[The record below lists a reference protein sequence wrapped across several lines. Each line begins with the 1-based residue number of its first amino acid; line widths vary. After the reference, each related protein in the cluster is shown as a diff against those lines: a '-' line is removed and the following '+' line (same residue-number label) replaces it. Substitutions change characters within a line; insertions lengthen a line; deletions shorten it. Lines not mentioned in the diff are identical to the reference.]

1 MGPLAMPIRILSSEV
16 VARIAAG
23 EVVERPVSV
32 AKELIENSL
41 DAGASQ
47 IEVEV
52 QAGGIGL
59 LRVVDDGSGIPPEEI
74 EAAFQRHATS
84 KIVDTSHLERIET
97 LGFRGEALASIAAV
111 ADVTLLTRPAAE
123 VGGAFMRVAG
133 GEVLEHGPRGA
144 PPGTSIAVRNLF
156 RVVPARLKFL
166 KSNAAEAGRITTL
179 VSRCALAYPGV
190 RFGLT
195 IDGRKIFFSQGGGD
209 LRDALAQLYGS
220 DTAAAMLEVRHEES
234 FGDVPVSVTGMVGGP
249 AVTRANRSYVTLFVN
264 RRLIQ
269 SRTLTFAVLDAY
281 QGLLMSGRYPL
292 AVLDIGIDPAETDV
306 NVHPAKSEVKFRDEG
321 IVFSAV
327 HHAVKMALGASQI
340 ARPAQ
345 AGIAAPP
352 VGSAGP
358 VLQSAS
364 PRLDEFGG
372 PVAPQA
378 NGAGDDGVQAQFGV
392 PVLRVLGQLNS
403 TFIVSEGPQGMY
415 LIDQHT
421 AHERVLFDRLRGEK
435 SNGEVSAQGLLE
447 PETVE
452 LTPEQESLLADQ
464 MEVLNG
470 WGFSLEPF
478 GERTV
483 LIRALPGSL
492 SSKGSA
498 QALRDVLDHMA
509 SEDLKGYDWED
520 RVLATVACHGAV
532 RAGQDLTEAEM
543 QEMVRLLESTENPH
557 SCPHGRPV
565 MVHMSNFQLEKE
577 FGRR

>member
-1 MGPLAMPIRILSSEV
+1 MPIRVLSSEV

-23 EVVERPVSV
+23 EVVERPASV

-52 QAGGIGL
+52 QAGGVGL

-84 KIVDTSHLERIET
+84 KIGDASHLERIET

-123 VGGAFMRVAG
+123 VAGALMRLAG
-133 GEVLEHGPRGA
+133 GEVLERGARGA
-144 PPGTSIAVRNLF
+144 PPGTSVAVRNLF
-156 RVVPARLKFL
+156 RAVPARLKFL

-179 VSRCALAYPGV
+179 VSHYALAYPGV

-195 IDGRKIFFSQGGGD
+195 VDGRKLFFSQGSGD
-209 LRDALAQLYGS
+209 LRDALARLYGS
-220 DTAAAMLEVRHEES
+220 ETAAAMLEVRHEEV
-234 FGDVPVSVTGMVGGP
+234 FGDVPVSVAGMIGGP

-264 RRLIQ
+264 RRLVH
-269 SRTLTFAVLDAY
+269 SRTLAFAVLDAY
-281 QGLLMSGRYPL
+281 QGLLMSGRYPV
-292 AVLDIGIDPAETDV
+292 AVLDIGIDPSETDV

-321 IVFSAV
+321 IAFSAV
-327 HHAVKMALGASQI
+327 HHAVKAALSASQI
-340 ARPAQ
+340 ARPVP
-345 AGIAAPP
+345 AGLGAPP
-352 VGSAGP
+352 LGP
-358 VLQSAS
+358 APQAR
-364 PRLDEFGG
+364 PQRLDDFGG
-372 PVAPQA
+372 PVSRQA
-378 NGAGDDGVQAQFGV
+378 NGAGDEGLQAQLGV

-403 TFIVSEGPQGMY
+403 TFIVSEGPRGMY

-421 AHERVLFDRLRGEK
+421 AHERVLFDRLRREK
-435 SNGEVSAQGLLE
+435 SEGEVGAQGLLE
-447 PETVE
+447 AETVE
-452 LTPEQESLLADQ
+452 LTPHQERLLADQ
-464 MEVLNG
+464 IQVLNG
-470 WGFSLEPF
+470 WGFLVEPF

-483 LIRALPGSL
+483 LVRSLPAALSA
-492 SSKGSA
+492 KGPA
-498 QALRDVLDHMA
+498 QAFRDVLDHMA

-565 MVHMSNFQLEKE
+565 MVHMSNLQLEKE